1 MLPAPGSK
9 WPPPAFETPHRDIAG
24 WSAWFSGDP
33 ERLSR
38 HYGGSQ
44 TTAERS
50 WAQRG
55 GLAGAVQRFF
65 WGQQTD
71 PGQQRTKLHVPTAA
85 DIAAVSADLLFGAS
99 PKITVEDETTQER
112 LDVLLG
118 EHAQSRLH
126 EAAEVCAA
134 LGHTYLRVGWDYEVD
149 DSQPLLS
156 VVDADAAFP
165 VYRYGRLME
174 VTFVREWCEG
184 SDVYRH
190 LEHHSRG
197 LIEHALYLGD
207 HTNLGRPVPLA
218 DRGDTAMLADG
229 SAGPGS
235 AIQQLADGRQG
246 IVTGLDMLT
255 VVGVANAP
263 TRTWRNNPAARDLG
277 RADIAGVE
285 PVLDA
290 LDDSWSS
297 WMRDLRHGRS
307 RLHVPQ
313 HMLESQGRGKGAI
326 ADIDRELYV
335 GLQTPPDG
343 QLQLEATQFAIR
355 YAEHSATTLALLKE
369 AVSGA
374 GYSPQTFGLE
384 TDAALTATESWARQK
399 RSRDTRAAKIRR
411 WRPALIDLVRLM
423 LAVDRQY
430 FRGQGDPDKRAD
442 VLFPDVVSESQLTVA
457 QTAGLWRSAEAASTE
472 TIVKLLHS
480 DWDDALVQEE
490 VTKIE
495 DEQAAAMP
503 APFDPASGTVD
514 PNADPHTIDQ
524 QSNPADQ
531 QAGDQP
537 SPGLSDRMGNLD
549 WGLFGG

>member
-1 MLPAPGSK
+1 MPIPQPGTE
-9 WPPPAFETPHRDIAG
+9 WPPPAFCHPHKDVTA
-24 WSAWFSGDP
+24 WSAWWSGDP

-38 HYGGSQ
+38 VYGGSQ

-50 WAQRG
+50 FERRG
-55 GLAGAVQRFF
+55 MLQSVWRRMF
-65 WGQQTD
+65 WGQTTN
-71 PGQQRTKLHVPTAA
+71 PGQQITKLHVPTAA
-85 DIAAVSADLLFGAS
+85 DIAAVSADLLFGAP
-99 PKITVEDETTQER
+99 PKLTVEDDATQER
-112 LDVLLG
+112 LDVLMG
-118 EHAQSRLH
+118 EHAQSQLH

-149 DSQPLLS
+149 DTQPLLS

-190 LEHHSRG
+190 LEHHTKG

-207 HTNLGRPVPLA
+207 HSNLGRPVPLA
-218 DRGDTAMLADG
+218 ERGDTAMLADG
-229 SAGPGS
+229 
-235 AIQQLADGRQG
+235 ITQLADGRQG

-255 VVGVANAP
+255 VIGIANAP

-277 RADIAGVE
+277 RADISGVE

-307 RLHVPQ
+307 RIHVPQ

-326 ADIDRELYV
+326 ADLDRELYV
-335 GLQTPPDG
+335 GLVSPPDG
-343 QLQLEATQFAIR
+343 PLQLEQTQSAIR

-369 AVSGA
+369 AVTGA

-384 TDAALTATESWARQK
+384 SDAALTATESWARQK

-411 WRPALIDLVRLM
+411 WRPAMIDLVRLM

-430 FRGQGDPDKRAD
+430 FRGQGDPETR
-442 VLFPDVVSESQLTVA
+442 PDALWPDAVSESGQSVA
-457 QTAGLWRSAEAASTE
+457 QTASLLRAAEAASTE
-472 TIVKLLHS
+472 TLVKMVHP
-480 DWDDALVQEE
+480 DWDDALITEE

-495 DEQAAAMP
+495 GEKQAAMP
-503 APFDPASGTVD
+503 PAFDLAGSMHD
-514 PNADPHTIDQ
+514 PNADPNAGPTPD
-524 QSNPADQ
+524 PAK
-531 QAGDQP
+531 P
-537 SPGLSDRMGNLD
+537 SPQDQAKAA
-549 WGLFGG
+549 

>member
-1 MLPAPGSK
+1 MLPAPNAE
-9 WPPPAFETPHRDIAG
+9 WPPPAFKTPCRDVEA
-24 WSAWFSGDP
+24 WSAWWAGCP

-38 HYGGSQ
+38 VYGGSQ

-50 WAQRG
+50 WERRG
-55 GLAGAVQRFF
+55 LGTALQTAARWF
-65 WGQQTD
+65 WGQQTN
-71 PGQQRTKLHVPTAA
+71 PGQQRTKLHVPVAA
-85 DIAAVSADLLFGAS
+85 DISAVSADLLFGAP

-112 LDVLLG
+112 LDELIG
-118 EHAQSRLH
+118 EHVQSQLH

-134 LGHTYLRVGWDYEVD
+134 LGHAYLRVGWDYEVD
-149 DSQPLLS
+149 DTQPLLS

-190 LEHHSRG
+190 LEHHTKG

-207 HTNLGRPVPLA
+207 HSNLGRIIPLN
-218 DRGDTAMLADG
+218 DRADTAMLADG
-229 SAGPGS
+229 
-235 AIQQLADGRQG
+235 ITQLTDGRQG

-255 VVGVANAP
+255 VIGVANAP

-290 LDDSWSS
+290 LDDAWSS

-313 HMLESQGRGKGAI
+313 NMLESQGRGKGAI

-335 GLQTPPDG
+335 GLVSPPDG
-343 QLQLEATQFAIR
+343 PLQLEQTQFAIR
-355 YAEHSATTLALLKE
+355 YAEHQATCLSLLKE

-374 GYSPQTFGLE
+374 GYSPQTFGLD

-430 FRGQGDPDKRAD
+430 FRGQGDPEKRAD
-442 VLFPDVVSESQLTVA
+442 VLFPDAVSESQQSLA
-457 QTAGLWRSAEAASTE
+457 QTASLLRAAEAASTE
-472 TIVKLLHS
+472 TLVKMVHQ
-480 DWDDALVQEE
+480 DWDQELVDEE
-490 VTKIE
+490 VAKIE
-495 DEQAAAMP
+495 GEKQAAMP
-503 APFDPASGTVD
+503 QAFDPSGQTVDPHMD
-514 PNADPHTIDQ
+514 PNADPTHDPQGPMPMKPGPQDQ
-524 QSNPADQ
+524 VKA
-531 QAGDQP
+531 A
-537 SPGLSDRMGNLD
+537 
-549 WGLFGG
+549 